1 MMYEVTRTKSDYG
14 LPFRFFGREE
24 GAARFLEETGAPA
37 LYEVT
42 GVLESGDAMTAAVN
56 GKVWLEK
63 YRLDQLRRAA
73 LANTAPDDD
82 APVYTCA
89 EPPVWHE
96 EAACVA
102 TVFAFLQHVPEYALD
117 VDAVTTALTMAI
129 SGIVRYENLGKK
141 ETTDFL
147 TVHDYVWALIRAK
160 RTG

>member
-1 MMYEVTRTKSDYG
+1 MLYEVTRTNSDYG
-14 LPFRFFGREE
+14 LPFRFGGEE
-24 GAARFLEETGAPA
+24 G
-37 LYEVT
+37 
-42 GVLESGDAMTAAVN
+42 
-56 GKVWLEK
+56 
-63 YRLDQLRRAA
+63 
-73 LANTAPDDD
+73 APDDD

-96 EAACVA
+96 EADCVA
-102 TVFAFLQHVPEYALD
+102 TVFAFLMHVPNALD
-117 VDAVTTALTMAI
+117 DDAVTTALTMAI